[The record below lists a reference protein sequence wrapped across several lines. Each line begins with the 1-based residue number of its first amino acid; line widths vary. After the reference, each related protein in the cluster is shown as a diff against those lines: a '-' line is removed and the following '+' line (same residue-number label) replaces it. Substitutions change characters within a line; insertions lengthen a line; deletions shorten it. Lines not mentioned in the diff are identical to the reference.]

1 MIRSDLG
8 NITKMTKMIAFWSHF
23 GRCFVFGMCL
33 VLFWCDS
40 VSKHRSAS
48 IWEGSEHICCEFEVN
63 ARRTKNDHFGAAG
76 GADGAGGVGCVGVG
90 CASEFCFKLVLRIRF
105 GRL

>member
-40 VSKHRSAS
+40 VMKHRSAS
-48 IWEGSEHICCEFEVN
+48 IWKGSKLICFKFGHVAKN
-63 ARRTKNDHFGAAG
+63 DKNDKNDHFRRH
-76 GADGAGGVGCVGVG
+76 V
-90 CASEFCFKLVLRIRF
+90 R
-105 GRL
+105 